1 MLEDAT
7 ATSKY
12 SPVALKVGAA
22 TGSEPKSAT
31 VIAPTPIAL
40 ALKLPSV
47 ADAFG
52 NSLVDEA
59 LAELVDPVGGTG
71 GVVVPPPPPLAP
83 PPPACGLTVK
93 LFEEP
98 SAARYSVPAA
108 TCAVSVQVPT
118 PTKSTVNSSDSTVQ
132 TSVVDEVTE
141 VDPSPSVLTDAVK
154 LPP

>member
-1 MLEDAT
+1 M
-7 ATSKY
+7 
-12 SPVALKVGAA
+12 P
-22 TGSEPKSAT
+22 
-31 VIAPTPIAL
+31 L
-40 ALKLPSV
+40 AGRLLIV
-47 ADAFG
+47 
-52 NSLVDEA
+52 
-59 LAELVDPVGGTG
+59 
-71 GVVVPPPPPLAP
+71 GVVGV
-83 PPPACGLTVK
+83 ACPTVK